1 MRNGGETLSFKDADR
16 FELVKAQQIAK
27 TEGKMRVSIRAYGK
41 EYTYASLENPKGRLE
56 LWLITHGS

>member
-1 MRNGGETLSFKDADR
+1 LSFKDADR